1 MSNLKKLVIFLAVLV
16 IALPA
21 STFGYVYFKLNS
33 IHDSS
38 INTDALNKINYE
50 GKNGVTNIL
59 LVGTDGRPG
68 EENVRSD
75 AMMILTVDDVNK
87 SLKLTSLAR
96 DTYVDIPDHGYQKL
110 THAYVYGQANLLIE
124 TIEQNFEIDIHNYVV
139 VDFFSFMDIIDALG
153 GVTVEVK
160 EGEINEVNK
169 FIKKETYKWD
179 DNPNKGPMELIESA
193 GKQTLNGY
201 QALSFARIRKN
212 DTAMERDRR
221 QREVIQGLLDGVKN
235 LPLTKYPNLINTV
248 LPYIKTNMNPTQILG
263 LGATVLGLGN
273 LDIKQ
278 IEFPIDDDLHS
289 KGGIYGSSGWV
300 LRYDKSSLPLLH
312 DFIYNNIF
320 PEDNELFNQTY
331 MPSY

>member
-1 MSNLKKLVIFLAVLV
+1 MSKLKKLVIFLAILV

-21 STFGYVYFKLNS
+21 GAFGYVYYKLNS

-38 INTDALNKINYE
+38 INSEALGDIKYE

-68 EENVRSD
+68 EETSRSD
-75 AMMILTVDDVNK
+75 AMMILTVDDINK

-124 TIEQNFEIDIHNYVV
+124 TIENNFEIDIHNYVV
-139 VDFFSFMDIIDALG
+139 VDFYSFMDIIDALG
-153 GVTVEVK
+153 GVEVEVK
-160 EGEINEVNK
+160 EGEIAETNK
-169 FIKKETYKWD
+169 FIKNETYKWST
-179 DNPNKGPMELIESA
+179 NPNKGAMELIESA
-193 GKQTLNGY
+193 GVQKLNGY

-212 DTAMERDRR
+212 DSAMERDRR
-221 QREVIQGLLDGVKN
+221 QREVIEGILQGIET
-235 LPLTKYPNLINTV
+235 LPISKYPKLINTI
-248 LPYIKTNMNPTQILG
+248 LPYVKTNMKPSQVLG

-289 KGGIYGSSGWV
+289 KGGIYGGAGWV

-312 DFIYNNIF
+312 DFIYNNIL
-320 PEDNELFNQTY
+320 PKDNELFDETY
-331 MPSY
+331 MY